1 MTNQTTTETA
11 TNLSLLDVAL
21 VKSERLNTSR
31 LATGNW
37 MHIFGPGSRE
47 SRCRILI
54 DLEKSSLIGAQ
65 EWTGL
70 QFEHVVGERL
80 KDLAE
85 SVITANCAHEDP
97 SQWGLHEVA
106 ETPEW
111 AVPGRQEMLQA
122 LGFSDEAEYQ
132 EHWRVL
138 LASKDLAVTQ
148 MMDSIAAGSTAFT
161 HEESNPLRSAIA
173 MTRSFVQR
181 FLRVQAR

>member
-1 MTNQTTTETA
+1 MTNQISTEAA
-11 TNLSLLDVAL
+11 TNLPMLDVAL
-21 VKSERLNTSR
+21 VKSERLNTPR

-54 DLEKSSLIGAQ
+54 DLERSSLIGAQ

-70 QFEHVVGERL
+70 QFEDVVGERL
-80 KDLAE
+80 KDLTE

-97 SQWGLHEVA
+97 SQWDLHEVA
-106 ETPEW
+106 EKPVW

-138 LASKDLAVTQ
+138 LASKELAVNQ
-148 MMDSIAAGSTAFT
+148 MTASISAGSTAFT
-161 HEESNPLRSAIA
+161 HEEISALRSAIG

-181 FLRVQAR
+181 FLRMKAS